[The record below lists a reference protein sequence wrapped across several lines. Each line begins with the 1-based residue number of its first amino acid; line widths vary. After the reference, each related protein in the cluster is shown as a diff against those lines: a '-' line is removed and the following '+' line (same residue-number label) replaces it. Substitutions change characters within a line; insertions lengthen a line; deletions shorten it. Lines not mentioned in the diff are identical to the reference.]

1 MDFVVSREDL
11 HRFQWLDGSEPEP
24 GPGDALLKVDRFAFT
39 ANNVTY
45 AVFGEAMSYWNFF
58 PADPGWGRVPVWGF
72 GEVVRSRCDGCSEG
86 QHFYGYFPMSSHLLV
101 RPDAISDSGF
111 VDASAHRQ
119 ELPPVYNQYTRTSN
133 DPMYD
138 ARTEDQQMLF
148 RPLFTTAFLLD
159 DYLLADGFFG
169 AEAVV
174 LTSASSKTA
183 MSLAFLLSR
192 GGAGREVIGLTSPR
206 NRSFVEGLGCY
217 DRIVLYEE
225 VSSLPVRPTAIVDMA
240 GNGEVIGALH
250 HHFGAQTKHS
260 CQVGATHWER
270 TKREEALPGAEPTF
284 FFAPAQA
291 QKRMKEW
298 GGGGLQERVSAAWQG
313 FAEATS
319 GWIRVVPGSGR
330 DAVERVYLETLDG
343 RAKPDEGYVLSL

>member
-11 HRFQWLDGSEPEP
+11 HNFQWVDRGEPEL
-24 GPGDALLKVDRFAFT
+24 GPGDSLLRVDHFAFT

-58 PADPGWGRVPVWGF
+58 PADPGCGRVPVWGF
-72 GEVVRSRCDGCSEG
+72 GEVVRSRCDGLEEG
-86 QHFYGYFPMSSHLLV
+86 QRFYGYYPMSSHLLV
-101 RPDAISDSGF
+101 RPDGVSGSGF
-111 VDASAHRQ
+111 MDASEHRQ
-119 ELPPVYNQYTRTSN
+119 GMSPIYNQYARTSN

-138 ARTEDQQMLF
+138 AETEDRQMLF

-159 DYLLADGFFG
+159 DYLCADGFFG
-169 AEAVV
+169 AAAVV

-183 MSLAFLLSR
+183 MGLASLLSR
-192 GGAGREVIGLTSPR
+192 RDAHPEVIGLTSAR

-217 DRIVLYEE
+217 DRVVLYEE

-240 GNGEVIGALH
+240 GNGEVIAALH
-250 HHFGAQTKHS
+250 HHFGSETKHS

-270 TKREEALPGAEPTF
+270 TKREEGLPGPEPVF
-284 FFAPAQA
+284 FFAPSQA
-291 QKRMKEW
+291 QERIKEW
-298 GGGGLQERVSAAWQG
+298 GGDGLQERLTGAWQG
-313 FAEATS
+313 FIEEAS
-319 GWIRVVPGSGR
+319 PWIRVVRGR
-330 DAVERVYLETLDG
+330 GREAVERVYLETLDG